1 METSLLK
8 LSRMLVNL
16 PFETFDLLRITP
28 KLYPSAETRD
38 RVEFRRLSVRVT
50 QPNVYILFFFFFL
63 DQTIHLGFYRRS
75 R

>member
-16 PFETFDLLRITP
+16 SFETLNLLRITP

-50 QPNVYILFFFFFL
+50 QPYIFFSSFFFSL
-63 DQTIHLGFYRRS
+63 DQAIHLGFYRRS